1 MKIEI
6 DLNDILGDEYGTE
19 TIQESVKR
27 QVVEK
32 LKSGIE
38 QRVIKEIELEVSRKI
53 DQEISKVLESKIPG
67 LFDNLLEEE
76 FTPVGRYGDR
86 EKPTTI
92 RKRFTEKLIEE
103 CKYEKNGN
111 SGYTDNRNYFSKAVD
126 SLVQSKVDD
135 FKKEFN
141 SLVDSKFKEDSL
153 KYAVTKL
160 KEAVGLK

>member
-6 DLNDILGDEYGTE
+6 DLNDILGDEYGAE

-27 QVVEK
+27 QVIEK

-38 QRVIKEIELEVSRKI
+38 QRVAKEIELEVSQKI
-53 DQEISKVLESKIPG
+53 DQEISKALESKIPG
-67 LFDNLLEEE
+67 LFDNLLDEE

-92 RKRFTEKLIEE
+92 RKRFTEKLTEE
-103 CKYEKNGN
+103 CKYEDKSNH
-111 SGYTDNRNYFSKAVD
+111 SYTDSRNYFSKAVD
-126 SLVQSKVDD
+126 GLVQSKVDD

-141 SLVDSKFKEDSL
+141 SLVDSKFKEDAL
-153 KYAVTKL
+153 KYAVSKL